1 MWDESSIYPRI
12 ETGYPY
18 TKEMNDELIEKFN
31 TQIFNQGSAI
41 QKNYNPPNLIV
52 QHIPIEGKERKLEL
66 IVCVM
71 VIL

>member
-1 MWDESSIYPRI
+1 MKIDELLWDYDAVSLYPSAMWDESSIYPRI

-41 QKNYNPPNLIV
+41 QK
-52 QHIPIEGKERKLEL
+52 KL
-66 IVCVM
+66 
-71 VIL
+71 